1 LGGMM
6 VKDDVAAVA
15 TSVLLSRRNPASAGW
30 VAIDEFEDLFQ
41 RLCGT
46 RILCPDHRSLLRD
59 PFGKVQRRLLGRYHK
74 LKENVERD
82 AELLLVV
89 ARTPSDLS
97 MLYSLTDSG
106 KRFRKIAGYVID
118 SYFSEG
124 FESSVKSYDHI
135 FSTTQEGAHI
145 VRTRY
150 GVSSSVL
157 PQGFDCLAWA
167 STDRERSIDLLGF
180 GRQPASYHLE
190 FQRSFHA
197 AHSDILYL
205 HSPIGAKAGTAVWV
219 ERPMMLKLLQRSK
232 MSLAFHLM
240 VEPDE
245 ARPRA
250 ASFVTSRWFES
261 LTAGCIIVGR
271 RPPGE
276 MAAEMFDWPNALIDL
291 PNQPSESTEFIKS
304 LACDASFLQETRTRN
319 VIEMCRRHDWRYR
332 IRDIYQHFELSLPES
347 LTAEI
352 IALQILA
359 NNIDTEK

>member
-1 LGGMM
+1 M
-6 VKDDVAAVA
+6 KDDVAVEAP
-15 TSVLLSRRNPASAGW
+15 SVLLSRRNPASAGW

-46 RILCPDHRSLLRD
+46 RILCADHRSLLRD
-59 PFGKVQRRLLGRYHK
+59 PLGKAQRRLLGRFYP
-74 LKENVERD
+74 LKETVNRD

-97 MLYSLTDSG
+97 MLHSLAHAR

-118 SYFSEG
+118 SYFLEG

-135 FSTTQEGAHI
+135 FSTTQEGADI

-150 GVSSSVL
+150 GVPSSVL
-157 PQGFDCLAWA
+157 RQGFDCLAWA
-167 STDRERSIDLLGF
+167 STDPARSIDLIGF
-180 GRQPASYHLE
+180 GRQPASYHRE
-190 FQRSFHA
+190 FQRWFHD
-197 AHSDILYL
+197 SQSNILYL
-205 HSPIGAKAGTAVWV
+205 HSPIGANAGSAVWV

-232 MSLAFHLM
+232 MSLAFHLL

-261 LTAGCIIVGR
+261 LAAGCIIVGR

-291 PNQPSESTEFIKS
+291 PDRPSEATDFIKS

-332 IRDIYQHFELSLPES
+332 IRDIYKHFDLLLPER
-347 LTAEI
+347 LKAEI
-352 IALQILA
+352 IALEEAA
-359 NNIDTEK
+359 NNIDNE